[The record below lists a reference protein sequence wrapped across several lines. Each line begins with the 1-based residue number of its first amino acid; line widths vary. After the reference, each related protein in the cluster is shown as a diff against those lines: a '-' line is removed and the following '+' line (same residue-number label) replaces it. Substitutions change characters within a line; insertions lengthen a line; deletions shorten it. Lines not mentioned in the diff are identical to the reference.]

1 MVAFQ
6 IPAISCTVENV
17 VRAHILVEGR
27 VQGVG
32 YRAFVHRI
40 AISEGLSGWVQNLLD
55 GRVEIE
61 VQGPREKI
69 EFVLA
74 TFKKGPILARVD
86 QLHVNWLNVQEESDD
101 FQVVGPW

>member
-1 MVAFQ
+1 MDH
-6 IPAISCTVENV
+6 I
-17 VRAHILVEGR
+17 VRAHILIEGR

-40 AISEGLSGWVQNLLD
+40 AISEGLSGWVQNLVD

-69 EFVLA
+69 EPLLA
-74 TFKKGPILARVD
+74 TFKKGPPLARVD
-86 QLHVNWLNVQEESDD
+86 QLHVNWLNLKEDSDD
-101 FQVVGPW
+101 FQVVVPW